1 MKKDINKINDDR
13 FGEVVNKLLE
23 FRHQRNWEQYHT
35 PKNLSMGISI
45 EASELMQEFLWKTD
59 EEVAQRI
66 KEKPENVADEIADI
80 ASYVFLLSHD
90 LGFDLFK
97 EIERKIEK
105 NAKKYP
111 VEKCYGIATK
121 YTELK

>member
-1 MKKDINKINDDR
+1 MSR
-13 FGEVVNKLLE
+13 YEEVIEKLIK
-23 FRHQRNWEQYHT
+23 FRHERNWEQFHT

-59 EEVAQRI
+59 EEVSKRI
-66 KEKPENVADEIADI
+66 KEKPENVADELADI

-90 LGFDLFK
+90 LGFDLFH

-111 VEKCYGIATK
+111 IEKSFGKATK
-121 YTELK
+121 YTEL

>member
-1 MKKDINKINDDR
+1 MKKEMIKNDDR
-13 FGEVVNKLLE
+13 YGEVVNKLLE

>member
-1 MKKDINKINDDR
+1 MGNNSNTDR
-13 FGEVVNKLLE
+13 YNEIVKKLLE
-23 FRHQRNWEQYHT
+23 FRHQRNWEQFHT

-45 EASELMQEFLWKTD
+45 EASELMQEFLWKND

-66 KEKPENVADEIADI
+66 KDKPENVADEIADI
-80 ASYVFLLSHD
+80 ASYVFLLCHD

-111 VEKCYGIATK
+111 PEKCFGIATK

>member
-1 MKKDINKINDDR
+1 MEQNR
-13 FGEVVNKLLE
+13 FNEVVNKLLA
-23 FRHQRNWEQYHT
+23 FRHERNWEQFHT
-35 PKNLSMGISI
+35 PKNLSMGIAI
-45 EASELMQEFLWKTD
+45 EASELMQEFLWKND

-111 VEKCYGIATK
+111 AEKCFGIATK
-121 YTELK
+121 YNELK